1 MQQCYPVRLA
11 HASDAIMTAPSE
23 LQPGTDAFRRA
34 NWALI
39 LGGFACF
46 TLLYG
51 TQPILPQ
58 FTEAFGISPTM
69 ASLTVSAG
77 TLALSILLIPLSLV
91 SDLYGRAPLMKAA
104 LLGATLF
111 AALSA
116 LAPDF
121 EWLVFSRAGVGACIA
136 ALPAAAMA
144 YLGEEI
150 APAARGRVMG
160 MYIAGN
166 ALGGMFG
173 RFLSAL
179 VTQYSSWHYGLA
191 ALALIGGICTLLFWR
206 LLPPARHFRSRSMA
220 PQVLWQDII
229 RIYKDP
235 GLPWLFTT
243 AFLIMGA
250 FVSIYNYLG
259 FRLSAAPYD
268 LGPAAIGAIFLLY
281 AVGSASSAL
290 AGHLTERYGRSLIM
304 RGMIGAMA
312 IGVLATLDSHLG
324 VIIVGLAVFT
334 FGYFATHAI
343 ASAWVG
349 ARAGERRGLVSA
361 LYLSSYY
368 LGSSF
373 LGSTSGPLWSHF
385 GWNGMVAGLMLCVCL
400 VFAVALYLTRL
411 ERSGR

>member
-1 MQQCYPVRLA
+1 MSQ
-11 HASDAIMTAPSE
+11 TTE
-23 LQPGTDAFRRA
+23 LQSGTPEFRRA

-51 TQPILPQ
+51 TQPLLPE
-58 FTEAFGISPTM
+58 FTEAFGISPTL

-77 TLALSILLIPLSLV
+77 TFTLAFLLIPLSML
-91 SDLYGRAPLMKAA
+91 SDKFGRAPLMKAA
-104 LLGATLF
+104 LLGATIFSWASAF
-111 AALSA
+111 APS
-116 LAPDF
+116 F
-121 EWLVFSRAGVGACIA
+121 EWLVLSRAGVGACIA

-150 APAARGRVMG
+150 SPASRGKVMG

-173 RFLSAL
+173 RFLSAV

-191 ALALIGGICTLLFWR
+191 ALALVGIICTVLFWR
-206 LLPPARHFRSRSMA
+206 LLPQARHFKTRSLA
-220 PQVLWQDII
+220 PGALWIDVR
-229 RIYKDP
+229 RIYADP
-235 GLPWLFTT
+235 GLPWLFST

-259 FRLSAAPYD
+259 FRLSEAPYN
-268 LGPAAIGAIFLLY
+268 LGPAAIGTVFLLY
-281 AVGSASSAL
+281 ALGSASSAL
-290 AGHLTERYGRSLIM
+290 AGHLVDQYGRGKIM
-304 RGMIGAMA
+304 LGMISLMA
-312 IGVLATLDSHLG
+312 IGVLATLNSQLT
-324 VIIVGLAVFT
+324 IIIFGLALFT

-343 ASAWVG
+343 ASGWVG
-349 ARAGERRGLVSA
+349 FRAGERRGLVSA

-373 LGSTSGPLWSHF
+373 LGSTSGPLWTNYH
-385 GWNGMVAGLMLCVCL
+385 WPGMVIGLMLCVGL
-400 VFAVALYLTRL
+400 VFAIGLYLSRMEKTAR
-411 ERSGR
+411 

>member
-1 MQQCYPVRLA
+1 MSER
-11 HASDAIMTAPSE
+11 TE
-23 LQPGTDAFRRA
+23 LQPGTEAFRRA

-77 TLALSILLIPLSLV
+77 TLTLSVLLIPLSLL
-91 SDLYGRAPLMKAA
+91 SDRFGRAPLMKAA

-111 AALSA
+111 AWLSA
-116 LAPDF
+116 LAPDY
-121 EWLVFSRAGVGACIA
+121 ESLVFSRAGVGACIA

-191 ALALIGGICTLLFWR
+191 ALALTGVICTLLFWR
-206 LLPPARHFRSRSMA
+206 LLPPARHFQSRSMG
-220 PQVLWQDII
+220 PRILWQDIV

-235 GLPWLFTT
+235 GLPWLFAT

-259 FRLSAAPYD
+259 FRLSAPPYN

-290 AGHLTERYGRSLIM
+290 AGHLADRYGRSLIM
-304 RGMIGAMA
+304 RSMIGTMA
-312 IGVLATLDSHLG
+312 VGALATLNSHLS
-324 VIIVGLAVFT
+324 VIIAGLALFT

-343 ASAWVG
+343 ASGWVG
-349 ARAGERRGLVSA
+349 FRAGERRGLVSA

-385 GWNGMVAGLMLCVCL
+385 GWSGMVCGLMLCVSL
-400 VFAVALYLTRL
+400 VFGIALYLTRL
-411 ERSGR
+411 ERLVR

>member
-1 MQQCYPVRLA
+1 M
-11 HASDAIMTAPSE
+11 SNGTE
-23 LQPGTDAFRRA
+23 LQPGTTAFRRA

-58 FTEAFGISPTM
+58 FTAAFGISPTM
-69 ASLTVSAG
+69 ASLAVSAG
-77 TLALSILLIPLSLV
+77 TLTLSILLIPLSLL
-91 SDLYGRAPLMKAA
+91 SDRFGRAPLMKAA
-104 LLGATLF
+104 LLGATVF

-121 EWLVFSRAGVGACIA
+121 EWLVWSRAGVGACIA

-150 APAARGRVMG
+150 APDARGRVMG

-179 VTQYSSWHYGLA
+179 ATQFSSWHYGLA
-191 ALALIGGICTLLFWR
+191 ALAIVGLICTILFWKM
-206 LLPPARHFRSRSMA
+206 LPPAQHFQSRSMA
-220 PQVLWQDII
+220 PAVLWRDII

-290 AGHLTERYGRSLIM
+290 AGHLVDRYGRSLIM
-304 RGMIGAMA
+304 RGMIAAMA
-312 IGVLATLDSHLG
+312 IGVLSTLDNHLG
-324 VIIVGLAVFT
+324 VIVFGLALFT

-343 ASAWVG
+343 ASGWVG
-349 ARAGERRGLVSA
+349 ARAGKRRGLVSA

-373 LGSTSGPLWSHF
+373 LGSTSGPLWTHF
-385 GWNGMVAGLMLCVCL
+385 AWPGMVAGLMLCVSL
-400 VFAVALYLTRL
+400 VFAVALYLATL

>member
-1 MQQCYPVRLA
+1 MTTA
-11 HASDAIMTAPSE
+11 HE
-23 LQPGTDAFRRA
+23 LQPGSDGFRRA

-58 FTEAFGISPTM
+58 FTTAFGISPTM
-69 ASLTVSAG
+69 ASLAVSAG
-77 TLALSILLIPLSLV
+77 TLTLSFLLIPLSLL
-91 SDLYGRAPLMKAA
+91 SDRFGRAPLMKAA
-104 LLGATLF
+104 LLGATFF

-121 EWLVFSRAGVGACIA
+121 EWLILSRAGVGASIA

-150 APAARGRVMG
+150 APQARGRVMG

-191 ALALIGGICTLLFWR
+191 ALAVVGIICTVFFWR
-206 LLPPARHFRSRSMA
+206 LLPPARHFKSRSMA
-220 PQVLWQDII
+220 PKVLWQDIV
-229 RIYKDP
+229 RIYRDP

-259 FRLSAAPYD
+259 FRLSASPYD

-290 AGHLTERYGRSLIM
+290 AGHLVDRYGRSLVM
-304 RGMIGAMA
+304 RVMIVAMGV
-312 IGVLATLDSHLG
+312 GVLATLDSHLG
-324 VIIVGLAVFT
+324 IIIAGLALFT
-334 FGYFATHAI
+334 FGYFATHAV
-343 ASAWVG
+343 ASGWVG
-349 ARAGERRGLVSA
+349 FRAAERRGLVSA

-368 LGSSF
+368 LGSSV
-373 LGSTSGPLWSHF
+373 LGSTSGPLWTHF
-385 GWNGMVAGLMLCVCL
+385 AWPGMVAGLMLCVSL
-400 VFAVALYLTRL
+400 VFGVALYLTAL

>member
-1 MQQCYPVRLA
+1 MSER
-11 HASDAIMTAPSE
+11 TE
-23 LQPGTDAFRRA
+23 LQPGTEAFRRA

-77 TLALSILLIPLSLV
+77 TLTLSVLLIPLSLL
-91 SDLYGRAPLMKAA
+91 SDRFGRAPLMKAA

-111 AALSA
+111 AWLSA
-116 LAPDF
+116 LAPDY
-121 EWLVFSRAGVGACIA
+121 ESLVLSRAGVGACIA

-191 ALALIGGICTLLFWR
+191 ALALTGVICTLLFWR
-206 LLPPARHFRSRSMA
+206 LLPPARHFQSRSMG
-220 PQVLWQDII
+220 PRILWQDIV

-235 GLPWLFTT
+235 GLPWLFAT

-259 FRLSAAPYD
+259 FRLSAPPYN

-290 AGHLTERYGRSLIM
+290 AGHLADRYGRSLIM
-304 RGMIGAMA
+304 RSMIGTMA
-312 IGVLATLDSHLG
+312 VGVLATLNSHLS
-324 VIIVGLAVFT
+324 VIIAGLALFT

-343 ASAWVG
+343 ASGWVG
-349 ARAGERRGLVSA
+349 FRAGERRGLVSA

-385 GWNGMVAGLMLCVCL
+385 GWSGMVCGLMLCVSL
-400 VFAVALYLTRL
+400 VFGIALYLTRL
-411 ERSGR
+411 ERLVR

>member
-1 MQQCYPVRLA
+1 MSQ
-11 HASDAIMTAPSE
+11 TTE
-23 LQPGTDAFRRA
+23 LQAGTPEFRRA

-51 TQPILPQ
+51 TQPLLPE
-58 FTEAFGISPTM
+58 FTDSFAISPTM

-77 TLALSILLIPLSLV
+77 TLTLAFLLIPLSML
-91 SDLYGRAPLMKAA
+91 SDKFGRAPLMKGA

-111 AALSA
+111 AWGSA
-116 LAPDF
+116 FAPNF
-121 EWLVFSRAGVGACIA
+121 EWLVLSRAGVGACIA

-150 APAARGRVMG
+150 STASRGKVMG

-173 RFLSAL
+173 RFLSAV
-179 VTQYSSWHYGLA
+179 VTQYSNWHYGLA
-191 ALALIGGICTLLFWR
+191 ALALVGVISTILFWR
-206 LLPPARHFRSRSMA
+206 LLPQARHFKTRSLA
-220 PQVLWQDII
+220 PGALWIDIR
-229 RIYKDP
+229 RIYADP

-259 FRLSAAPYD
+259 FRLSEAPYN
-268 LGPAAIGAIFLLY
+268 LGPAAIGTVFLLY
-281 AVGSASSAL
+281 ALGSASSAL
-290 AGHLTERYGRSLIM
+290 AGHLVDQYGRGKIM
-304 RGMIGAMA
+304 LAMIGAMG
-312 IGVLATLDSHLG
+312 IGVLATLDNQFT
-324 VIIVGLAVFT
+324 VIIFGLALFT

-343 ASAWVG
+343 ASGWVG
-349 ARAGERRGLVSA
+349 FRAGERRGLVSA

-373 LGSTSGPLWSHF
+373 LGSTSGPLWTNYH
-385 GWNGMVAGLMLCVCL
+385 WPGMVVGLMVCVGL
-400 VFAVALYLTRL
+400 VFAIGLYLSRMEKTTP
-411 ERSGR
+411 

>member
-1 MQQCYPVRLA
+1 MNKG
-11 HASDAIMTAPSE
+11 TE
-23 LQPGTDAFRRA
+23 LQPGTEAFRRA

-39 LGGFACF
+39 LGGFVCF

-58 FTEAFGISPTM
+58 FTTAFGISPTM
-69 ASLTVSAG
+69 ASLAVSAG
-77 TLALSILLIPLSLV
+77 TLTLSILLIPLSLL
-91 SDLYGRAPLMKAA
+91 SDRFGRAPLMKAA
-104 LLGATLF
+104 LLGATAF

-121 EWLVFSRAGVGACIA
+121 EWLVWSRAGVGACIA

-150 APAARGRVMG
+150 APEARGRVMG

-179 VTQYSSWHYGLA
+179 VTQFSSWHYGLA
-191 ALALIGGICTLLFWR
+191 ALAVVGLICTILFWKM
-206 LLPPARHFRSRSMA
+206 LPPAQHFQSRSMA
-220 PQVLWQDII
+220 PAVLWQDII

-290 AGHLTERYGRSLIM
+290 AGHLVDHYGRSVIM
-304 RGMIGAMA
+304 RGMIAAMA
-312 IGVLATLDSHLG
+312 IGVLATLDNHLG
-324 VIIVGLAVFT
+324 VIIIGLALFT

-343 ASAWVG
+343 ASGWVG

-373 LGSTSGPLWSHF
+373 LGSTSGPLWTYF
-385 GWNGMVAGLMLCVCL
+385 AWPGMVAGLMLCVCL
-400 VFAVALYLTRL
+400 VFAVALYLTKL

>member
-1 MQQCYPVRLA
+1 MSA
-11 HASDAIMTAPSE
+11 NTE
-23 LQPGTDAFRRA
+23 LQAGTREFRRA

-58 FTEAFGISPTM
+58 FTEAFDISPTM

-77 TLALSILLIPLSLV
+77 TLSLAFLLIPLSML
-91 SDLYGRAPLMKAA
+91 SDKFGRAPLMKIA

-111 AALSA
+111 AWASA

-121 EWLVFSRAGVGACIA
+121 EWLVLSRAGVGACIA

-150 APAARGRVMG
+150 APGARGRVMG

-173 RFLSAL
+173 RFLSAV
-179 VTQYSSWHYGLA
+179 VTQYSNWHVGLM
-191 ALALIGGICTLLFWR
+191 ALAMTGVLCTILFWR
-206 LLPPARHFRSRSMA
+206 LLPPARHFKSRSLAPMA
-220 PQVLWQDII
+220 LWQDIR
-229 RIYKDP
+229 RIYTDP
-235 GLPWLFTT
+235 GLPWLFCT

-259 FRLSAAPYD
+259 FRLSEAPYH
-268 LGPAAIGAIFLLY
+268 LGPAAIGAVFLLY
-281 AVGSASSAL
+281 AVGSASSAW
-290 AGHLTERYGRSLIM
+290 AGHLADRYVRGKIM
-304 RGMIGAMA
+304 LWMISAMA
-312 IGVLATLDSHLG
+312 VGVLATINAELG
-324 VIIVGLAVFT
+324 IIVLGLAIFT

-343 ASAWVG
+343 ASGWVG
-349 ARAGERRGLVSA
+349 FRAGERRGLVSA

-373 LGSTSGPLWSHF
+373 LGSTSGPLWTHYH
-385 GWNGMVAGLMLCVCL
+385 WAGMVAGLMVCVSL
-400 VFAVALYLTRL
+400 VFLIGLYLTRL
-411 ERSGR
+411 ELKSL

>member
-1 MQQCYPVRLA
+1 
-11 HASDAIMTAPSE
+11 MTERSE
-23 LQPGTDAFRRA
+23 LQPGTAEFRRA

-58 FTEAFGISPTM
+58 FTDYFDISPTI
-69 ASLTVSAG
+69 ASLAVSAG
-77 TLALSILLIPLSLV
+77 TLTLSFLLIPLSLL
-91 SDLYGRAPLMKAA
+91 SDRFGRAPLMKAA
-104 LLGATLF
+104 LLGATF
-111 AALSA
+111 FSALSA

-121 EWLVFSRAGVGACIA
+121 EWLVLSRAGIGACIA

-179 VTQYSSWHYGLA
+179 VTQYSSWQYGLA
-191 ALALIGGICTLLFWR
+191 ALAVTGMICTFLFWR
-206 LLPPARHFRSRSMA
+206 LLPPASHFQSRSLA
-220 PQVLWQDII
+220 PGVLWQDII

-259 FRLSAAPYD
+259 FRLSESPYN
-268 LGPAAIGAIFLLY
+268 LGPAAIGTIFLLY

-290 AGHLTERYGRSLIM
+290 AGHLADRYGRSPIM
-304 RGMIGAMA
+304 ISMIGAMA
-312 IGVLATLDSHLG
+312 LGVLATLNSDLS
-324 VIIVGLAVFT
+324 IIVSGLALFT

-343 ASAWVG
+343 ASGWVG
-349 ARAGERRGLVSA
+349 FRAGERRGLVSA

-373 LGSTSGPLWSHF
+373 LGSTSGPLWTHF
-385 GWNGMVAGLMLCVCL
+385 AWPGMVAGLMLCVSL
-400 VFAVALYLTRL
+400 VFAVALYLAQL

>member
-1 MQQCYPVRLA
+1 MSLN
-11 HASDAIMTAPSE
+11 TE
-23 LQPGTDAFRRA
+23 LQAGTREFRRA

-58 FTEAFGISPTM
+58 FTEAFGVSPTM

-77 TLALSILLIPLSLV
+77 TLSLAFLLIPLSML
-91 SDLYGRAPLMKAA
+91 SDKFGRAPLMKMA

-111 AALSA
+111 TWASA

-121 EWLVFSRAGVGACIA
+121 EWLVLSRAGVGACIA

-150 APAARGRVMG
+150 APGARGRVMG

-173 RFLSAL
+173 RFLSAV
-179 VTQYSSWHYGLA
+179 VTQYSNWHAGLM
-191 ALALIGGICTLLFWR
+191 ALAMTGVLCTILFWR
-206 LLPPARHFRSRSMA
+206 LLPPARHFKSHSLA
-220 PQVLWQDII
+220 PMVLWQDIR
-229 RIYKDP
+229 RIYADP
-235 GLPWLFTT
+235 GLPWLFCT

-259 FRLSAAPYD
+259 FRLSEAPYH
-268 LGPAAIGAIFLLY
+268 LGPAAIGAVFLLY
-281 AVGSASSAL
+281 AVGSASSAW
-290 AGHLTERYGRSLIM
+290 AGHLAERYGRGKIM
-304 RGMIGAMA
+304 LWMISAMA
-312 IGVLATLDSHLG
+312 VGVLATINAELG
-324 VIIVGLAVFT
+324 IIILGLAVFT

-343 ASAWVG
+343 ASGWVG
-349 ARAGERRGLVSA
+349 FRAGERRGLVSA

-373 LGSTSGPLWSHF
+373 LGSTSGPLWTQYH
-385 GWNGMVAGLMLCVCL
+385 WAGMVAGLMVCISL
-400 VFAVALYLTRL
+400 VFLIGVYLTRL
-411 ERSGR
+411 ELKSR

>member
-1 MQQCYPVRLA
+1 MSA
-11 HASDAIMTAPSE
+11 NTE
-23 LQPGTDAFRRA
+23 LQAGTREFRRA

-58 FTEAFGISPTM
+58 FTEAFDISPTM

-77 TLALSILLIPLSLV
+77 TLSLAFLLIPLSML
-91 SDLYGRAPLMKAA
+91 SDKFGRAPLMKIA

-111 AALSA
+111 AWASA

-121 EWLVFSRAGVGACIA
+121 EWLVLSRAGVGACIA

-150 APAARGRVMG
+150 APGARGRVMG

-173 RFLSAL
+173 RFLSAV
-179 VTQYSSWHYGLA
+179 VTQYSNWHVGLM
-191 ALALIGGICTLLFWR
+191 ALAMTGVLCTILFWR
-206 LLPPARHFRSRSMA
+206 LLPPARHFKSRSLAPMA
-220 PQVLWQDII
+220 LWQDIR
-229 RIYKDP
+229 RIYTDP
-235 GLPWLFTT
+235 GLPWLFCT

-259 FRLSAAPYD
+259 FRLSEAPYH
-268 LGPAAIGAIFLLY
+268 LGPAAIGAVFLLY
-281 AVGSASSAL
+281 AVGSASSAW
-290 AGHLTERYGRSLIM
+290 AGHLADRYGRGKIM
-304 RGMIGAMA
+304 LWMISAMA
-312 IGVLATLDSHLG
+312 VGVLATINAELG
-324 VIIVGLAVFT
+324 IIVLGLAIFT

-343 ASAWVG
+343 ASGWVG
-349 ARAGERRGLVSA
+349 FRAGERRGLVSA

-373 LGSTSGPLWSHF
+373 LGSTSGPLWTHYH
-385 GWNGMVAGLMLCVCL
+385 WAGMVAGLMVCVSL
-400 VFAVALYLTRL
+400 VFLIGIYLTRL
-411 ERSGR
+411 ELKSH

>member
-1 MQQCYPVRLA
+1 MAAQHPLA
-11 HASDAIMTAPSE
+11 SCGDNIMNPLTE

-58 FTEAFGISPTM
+58 FTQAFGISPTM

-77 TLALSILLIPLSLV
+77 TLTLSTLLIPLSLL
-91 SDLYGRAPLMKAA
+91 SDRFGRAPLMKAA
-104 LLGATLF
+104 LLGATLC
-111 AALSA
+111 AWLSA
-116 LAPDF
+116 LAPDYEF
-121 EWLVFSRAGVGACIA
+121 LVVSRAGVGACIA

-150 APAARGRVMG
+150 APAARARVMG

-179 VTQYSSWHYGLA
+179 VTQYSSWHFGLA
-191 ALALIGGICTLLFWR
+191 ALALTGVICTVLFWR
-206 LLPPARHFRSRSMA
+206 LLPPARHFQSRSMA
-220 PQVLWQDII
+220 PKVLWQDII
-229 RIYKDP
+229 RIYQDP

-259 FRLSAAPYD
+259 FRLSAAPYN

-290 AGHLTERYGRSLIM
+290 AGHWAERYGRSLIM
-304 RGMIGAMA
+304 RSMVATMA
-312 IGVLATLDSHLG
+312 VGVLATLDSHLG
-324 VIIVGLAVFT
+324 IIILGLALFT

-343 ASAWVG
+343 ASGWVG
-349 ARAGERRGLVSA
+349 ARAGARRGLVSA

-373 LGSTSGPLWSHF
+373 LGSTSGPLWTHF
-385 GWNGMVAGLMLCVCL
+385 GWPGMVAGLMLCVSL
-400 VFAVALYLTRL
+400 VFGVALYLTRL
-411 ERSGR
+411 ERGGR

>member
-1 MQQCYPVRLA
+1 MN
-11 HASDAIMTAPSE
+11 SGNE
-23 LQPGTDAFRRA
+23 LQPGTPDFRRA

-39 LGGFACF
+39 LGGFICF

-58 FTEAFGISPTM
+58 FTEAFAISPTM

-77 TLALSILLIPLSLV
+77 TLTLAALLIPLSLV
-91 SDLYGRAPLMKAA
+91 SDRFGRSGQMKAA

-111 AALSA
+111 ALLSA
-116 LAPDF
+116 IAPDF
-121 EWLVFSRAGVGACIA
+121 EWLVWSRAGVGACIA

-173 RFLSAL
+173 RFLSAV

-191 ALALIGGICTLLFWR
+191 ALALVGMVCTIAFWR
-206 LLPPARHFRSRSMA
+206 LLPPARHFEPRSMA
-220 PQVLWQDII
+220 PKALWQDLG
-229 RIYKDP
+229 RIYRDP

-281 AVGSASSAL
+281 ALGSASSAL
-290 AGHLTERYGRSLIM
+290 AGHLVDRHGRSLIM
-304 RGMIGAMA
+304 LCMIGTMAM
-312 IGVLATLDSHLG
+312 GVMATLAKDL
-324 VIIVGLAVFT
+324 VIIIIGLALFT

-343 ASAWVG
+343 ASSWVG

-373 LGSTSGPLWSHF
+373 LGSTSGPLWSGF
-385 GWNGMVAGLMLCVCL
+385 GWPGMVIGLMCCVSL
-400 VFAVALYLTRL
+400 VFGVACYLKRL
-411 ERSGR
+411 EQSTR

>member
-1 MQQCYPVRLA
+1 MSQ
-11 HASDAIMTAPSE
+11 TTE
-23 LQPGTDAFRRA
+23 LQAGTPEFRRA

-51 TQPILPQ
+51 TQPLLPE
-58 FTEAFGISPTM
+58 FTESFGISPTM

-77 TLALSILLIPLSLV
+77 TLTLAFLLIPLSML
-91 SDLYGRAPLMKAA
+91 SDKFGRAPLMKAA

-111 AALSA
+111 TWLSA
-116 LAPDF
+116 FAPNF
-121 EWLVFSRAGVGACIA
+121 EWLVLSRAGVGACIA

-150 APAARGRVMG
+150 SASSRGKVMG

-173 RFLSAL
+173 RFLSAV

-191 ALALIGGICTLLFWR
+191 ALALVGIICTILFWR
-206 LLPPARHFRSRSMA
+206 LLPQARHFKTRSLA
-220 PQVLWQDII
+220 PGALWIDVR
-229 RIYKDP
+229 RIYADP

-259 FRLSAAPYD
+259 FRLSEAPYN
-268 LGPAAIGAIFLLY
+268 LGPAAIGTVFLLY
-281 AVGSASSAL
+281 ALGSASSAL
-290 AGHLTERYGRSLIM
+290 AGHLVDQYGRGKIM
-304 RGMIGAMA
+304 LAMIGTMA
-312 IGVLATLDSHLG
+312 IGVLATLDNQLT
-324 VIIVGLAVFT
+324 IIICGLALFT

-343 ASAWVG
+343 ASGWVG
-349 ARAGERRGLVSA
+349 FLAGERRGLVSA

-373 LGSTSGPLWSHF
+373 LGSTSGPLWTHYQ
-385 GWNGMVAGLMLCVCL
+385 WPGMVVGLMVCVGL
-400 VFAVALYLTRL
+400 VFAIGLYLSRMEKTAR
-411 ERSGR
+411 

>member
-1 MQQCYPVRLA
+1 MSA
-11 HASDAIMTAPSE
+11 NTE
-23 LQPGTDAFRRA
+23 LQAGTREFRRA

-58 FTEAFGISPTM
+58 FTEAFDISPTM

-77 TLALSILLIPLSLV
+77 TLSLAFLLIPLSML
-91 SDLYGRAPLMKAA
+91 SDKFGRAPLMKIA

-111 AALSA
+111 AWASA

-121 EWLVFSRAGVGACIA
+121 EWLVLSRAGVGACIA

-150 APAARGRVMG
+150 APGARGRVMG

-173 RFLSAL
+173 RFLSAV
-179 VTQYSSWHYGLA
+179 VTQYSNWHVGLM
-191 ALALIGGICTLLFWR
+191 ALAMTGVLCTILFWR
-206 LLPPARHFRSRSMA
+206 LLPPARHFKSRSLAPMA
-220 PQVLWQDII
+220 LWQDIR
-229 RIYKDP
+229 RIYTDP
-235 GLPWLFTT
+235 GLPWLFCT

-259 FRLSAAPYD
+259 FRLSEAPYH
-268 LGPAAIGAIFLLY
+268 LGPAAIGAVFLLY
-281 AVGSASSAL
+281 AVGSASSAW
-290 AGHLTERYGRSLIM
+290 AGHLADRYGRGKIM
-304 RGMIGAMA
+304 LWMISAMA
-312 IGVLATLDSHLG
+312 VGVLATINAELG
-324 VIIVGLAVFT
+324 IIVLGLAIFT

-343 ASAWVG
+343 ASGWVG
-349 ARAGERRGLVSA
+349 FRAGERRGLVSA

-373 LGSTSGPLWSHF
+373 LGSTSGPLWTHYH
-385 GWNGMVAGLMLCVCL
+385 WAGMVAGLMVCVSL
-400 VFAVALYLTRL
+400 VFLIGLYLTRL
-411 ERSGR
+411 ELKSL

>member
-1 MQQCYPVRLA
+1 MVSCLIQVSIFMS
-11 HASDAIMTAPSE
+11 HTTE
-23 LQPGTDAFRRA
+23 LQAGTSEFRRA

-51 TQPILPQ
+51 TQPLLPE
-58 FTEAFGISPTM
+58 FTESFGISPTM

-77 TLALSILLIPLSLV
+77 TLTLAFLLIPLSML
-91 SDLYGRAPLMKAA
+91 SDKFGRAPLMKAA
-104 LLGATLF
+104 LLGATAF
-111 AALSA
+111 AWLSA
-116 LAPDF
+116 FAPNF
-121 EWLVFSRAGVGACIA
+121 EWLVLSRAGVGACIA

-150 APAARGRVMG
+150 SASSRGKVMG

-173 RFLSAL
+173 RFLSAV

-191 ALALIGGICTLLFWR
+191 ALALVGIICTILFWR
-206 LLPPARHFRSRSMA
+206 LLPQARHFKTRSLA
-220 PQVLWQDII
+220 PGELWIDVR
-229 RIYKDP
+229 RIYADP

-259 FRLSAAPYD
+259 FRLSEAPYN
-268 LGPAAIGAIFLLY
+268 LGPAAIGTVFLLY
-281 AVGSASSAL
+281 ALGSASSAL
-290 AGHLTERYGRSLIM
+290 AGHLVDRYGRGKIM
-304 RGMIGAMA
+304 LAMIGAMA
-312 IGVLATLDSHLG
+312 LGVLATLDSELP
-324 VIIVGLAVFT
+324 VIICGLALFT

-343 ASAWVG
+343 ASGWVG
-349 ARAGERRGLVSA
+349 FRAGERRGLVSA

-373 LGSTSGPLWSHF
+373 LGSTSGPLWTNYR
-385 GWNGMVAGLMLCVCL
+385 WPGMVVGLMVCVGL
-400 VFAVALYLTRL
+400 VFAIGLYLSRMEKTAR
-411 ERSGR
+411 

>member
-1 MQQCYPVRLA
+1 MSER
-11 HASDAIMTAPSE
+11 TE
-23 LQPGTDAFRRA
+23 LQPGTEAFRRA

-77 TLALSILLIPLSLV
+77 TLTLSVLLIPLSLL
-91 SDLYGRAPLMKAA
+91 SDRFGRAPLMKAA

-111 AALSA
+111 AWLSA
-116 LAPDF
+116 LAPDY
-121 EWLVFSRAGVGACIA
+121 ESLVLSRAGVGACIA

-191 ALALIGGICTLLFWR
+191 ALALTGVICTLLFWR
-206 LLPPARHFRSRSMA
+206 LLPPARHFQSRSMG
-220 PQVLWQDII
+220 PRILWQDIV

-235 GLPWLFTT
+235 GLPWLFAT

-259 FRLSAAPYD
+259 FRLSAPPYN

-290 AGHLTERYGRSLIM
+290 AGHLADRYGRSLIM
-304 RGMIGAMA
+304 RSMIGTMA
-312 IGVLATLDSHLG
+312 VGALATLNSHLS
-324 VIIVGLAVFT
+324 VIIAGLALFT

-343 ASAWVG
+343 ASGWVG
-349 ARAGERRGLVSA
+349 FRAGERRGLVSA

-385 GWNGMVAGLMLCVCL
+385 GWSGMVCGLMLCVSL
-400 VFAVALYLTRL
+400 VFGIALYLTRL
-411 ERSGR
+411 ERLVR

>member
-1 MQQCYPVRLA
+1 
-11 HASDAIMTAPSE
+11 MTAPSE

>member
-1 MQQCYPVRLA
+1 M
-11 HASDAIMTAPSE
+11 SNGTE
-23 LQPGTDAFRRA
+23 LQPGTTAFRRA

-58 FTEAFGISPTM
+58 FTAAFGISPTM
-69 ASLTVSAG
+69 ASLAVSAG
-77 TLALSILLIPLSLV
+77 TLTLSILLIPLSLL
-91 SDLYGRAPLMKAA
+91 SDRFGRAPLMKAA
-104 LLGATLF
+104 LLGATVF

-121 EWLVFSRAGVGACIA
+121 EWLVWSRAGVGACIA

-150 APAARGRVMG
+150 APEARGRVMG

-179 VTQYSSWHYGLA
+179 ATQFSSWHYGLA
-191 ALALIGGICTLLFWR
+191 ALAIVGLICTILFWKM
-206 LLPPARHFRSRSMA
+206 LPPAQHFQSRSMA
-220 PQVLWQDII
+220 PAVLWRDII

-259 FRLSAAPYD
+259 FRLSAAPYN

-290 AGHLTERYGRSLIM
+290 AGHLVDRYGRSLIM
-304 RGMIGAMA
+304 RGMIAAMA
-312 IGVLATLDSHLG
+312 IGVLSTLDNHLG
-324 VIIVGLAVFT
+324 VIVFGLALFT

-343 ASAWVG
+343 ASGWVG
-349 ARAGERRGLVSA
+349 ARAGKRRGLVSA

-373 LGSTSGPLWSHF
+373 LGSTSGPLWTHF
-385 GWNGMVAGLMLCVCL
+385 AWPGMVAGLMLCVSL
-400 VFAVALYLTRL
+400 VFAVALYLATL

>member
-1 MQQCYPVRLA
+1 M
-11 HASDAIMTAPSE
+11 SNGTE
-23 LQPGTDAFRRA
+23 LQPGTTAFRRA

-58 FTEAFGISPTM
+58 FTAAFGISPTM
-69 ASLTVSAG
+69 ASLAVSAG
-77 TLALSILLIPLSLV
+77 TLTLSILLIPLSLL
-91 SDLYGRAPLMKAA
+91 SDRFGRAPLMKAA
-104 LLGATLF
+104 LLGATVF

-121 EWLVFSRAGVGACIA
+121 EWLVWSRAGVGACIA

-150 APAARGRVMG
+150 APDARGRVMG

-179 VTQYSSWHYGLA
+179 ATQFSSWHYGLA
-191 ALALIGGICTLLFWR
+191 ALAIVGLICTILFWKM
-206 LLPPARHFRSRSMA
+206 LPPAQHFQSRSMA
-220 PQVLWQDII
+220 PAVLWRDII

-259 FRLSAAPYD
+259 FRLSAAPYN

-290 AGHLTERYGRSLIM
+290 AGHLVDRYGRSLIM
-304 RGMIGAMA
+304 RGMIAAMA
-312 IGVLATLDSHLG
+312 IGVLSTLDNHLG
-324 VIIVGLAVFT
+324 VIVFGLALFT

-343 ASAWVG
+343 ASGWVG

-373 LGSTSGPLWSHF
+373 LGSTSGPLWTYF
-385 GWNGMVAGLMLCVCL
+385 AWPGMVAGLMLCVTL
-400 VFAVALYLTRL
+400 VFGVACYLSQL

>member
-1 MQQCYPVRLA
+1 MSSAKQ
-11 HASDAIMTAPSE
+11 
-23 LQPGTDAFRRA
+23 LQPGTPAFKRA

-39 LGGFACF
+39 LGGFVCF

-58 FTEAFGISPTM
+58 FTEAFAISPTM

-77 TLALSILLIPLSLV
+77 TLSLAALLIPLSLL
-91 SDLYGRAPLMKAA
+91 SDQFGRSILMKAA
-104 LLGATLF
+104 LLGATFF
-111 AALSA
+111 ACLSA

-121 EWLVFSRAGVGACIA
+121 EWLVLSRAGVGLCIA

-150 APAARGRVMG
+150 VPEARGRVMG

-173 RFLSAL
+173 RFLSAV
-179 VTQYSSWHYGLA
+179 VTEYSNWQYGLA
-191 ALALIGGICTLLFWR
+191 ALAMVGMVCTAIFWK
-206 LLPPARHFRSRSMA
+206 LLPPARNFESRSMA
-220 PQVLWQDII
+220 PHILWRDLV

-259 FRLSAAPYD
+259 FRLSEAPYN

-290 AGHLTERYGRSLIM
+290 AGHLVDRFGRSSIM
-304 RGMIGAMA
+304 LCMIIAMA
-312 IGVLATLDSHLG
+312 AGVLATLEHNL
-324 VIIVGLAVFT
+324 IIIIIGLAVFT

-343 ASAWVG
+343 ASSWVG
-349 ARAGERRGLVSA
+349 CRAGERRGLVSA

-373 LGSTSGPLWSHF
+373 LGSTSGPLWTDF
-385 GWNGMVAGLMLCVCL
+385 GWTGMVVGLMLCVSL
-400 VFAVALYLTRL
+400 TLTVALYLRRL
-411 ERSGR
+411 ERRNA

>member
-1 MQQCYPVRLA
+1 MNDR
-11 HASDAIMTAPSE
+11 TE
-23 LQPGTDAFRRA
+23 LQPGTVAFRRA

-69 ASLTVSAG
+69 ASLAVSAG
-77 TLALSILLIPLSLV
+77 TLTLSILLIPLSLL
-91 SDLYGRAPLMKAA
+91 SDRFGRAPLMKAA
-104 LLGATLF
+104 LLGATLC

-121 EWLVFSRAGVGACIA
+121 EWLILSRAGVGACIA

-150 APAARGRVMG
+150 APEARGRVMG

-179 VTQYSSWHYGLA
+179 VTQFSSWHFGLG
-191 ALALIGGICTLLFWR
+191 ALALVGVICTLVFWKM
-206 LLPPARHFRSRSMA
+206 LPPAQHFKSRSMA
-220 PQVLWQDII
+220 PGVLWQDIV
-229 RIYKDP
+229 RIYQDP

-290 AGHLTERYGRSLIM
+290 AGHLADRYGRSLIM
-304 RGMIGAMA
+304 RGMIVAMA
-312 IGVLATLDSHLG
+312 IGVLATLDSHLA
-324 VIIVGLAVFT
+324 IIIGGLAMFT

-373 LGSTSGPLWSHF
+373 LGSTSGPLWTYF
-385 GWNGMVAGLMLCVCL
+385 AWPGMVAGLMLCVTL

>member
-1 MQQCYPVRLA
+1 MVSCLTHVSIFMS
-11 HASDAIMTAPSE
+11 HTTE
-23 LQPGTDAFRRA
+23 LQAGTPEFRRA

-51 TQPILPQ
+51 TQPLLPE
-58 FTEAFGISPTM
+58 FTESFGISPTM

-77 TLALSILLIPLSLV
+77 TLTLAFLLIPLSML
-91 SDLYGRAPLMKAA
+91 SDKFGRAPLMKAA
-104 LLGATLF
+104 LLGATAF
-111 AALSA
+111 AWLSA
-116 LAPDF
+116 FAPNF
-121 EWLVFSRAGVGACIA
+121 EWLVLSRAGVGACIA

-150 APAARGRVMG
+150 SASSRGKVMG

-173 RFLSAL
+173 RFLSAV

-191 ALALIGGICTLLFWR
+191 ALALVGIICTILFWR
-206 LLPPARHFRSRSMA
+206 LLPQARHFKTRSLA
-220 PQVLWQDII
+220 PSALWIDVR
-229 RIYKDP
+229 RIYADP

-259 FRLSAAPYD
+259 FRLSEAPYN
-268 LGPAAIGAIFLLY
+268 LGPAAIGTVFLLY
-281 AVGSASSAL
+281 ALGSASSAL
-290 AGHLTERYGRSLIM
+290 AGHLVDQYGRGKIM
-304 RGMIGAMA
+304 LAMIGAMA
-312 IGVLATLDSHLG
+312 VGVLATLDSQLP
-324 VIIVGLAVFT
+324 VIICGLALFT

-343 ASAWVG
+343 ASGWVG
-349 ARAGERRGLVSA
+349 FRAGERRGLVSA

-373 LGSTSGPLWSHF
+373 LGSTSGPLWTHYR
-385 GWNGMVAGLMLCVCL
+385 WPGMVVGLMVCVGL
-400 VFAVALYLTRL
+400 VFAIGLYLSRM
-411 ERSGR
+411 EKSAR

>member
-1 MQQCYPVRLA
+1 MSVHTEL
-11 HASDAIMTAPSE
+11 HA
-23 LQPGTDAFRRA
+23 GTREFRRA

-77 TLALSILLIPLSLV
+77 TLTLACLLIPLSML
-91 SDLYGRAPLMKAA
+91 SDKFGRAPLMKAA
-104 LLGATLF
+104 LLGATVF
-111 AALSA
+111 AWTSA
-116 LAPDF
+116 FAPDF
-121 EWLVFSRAGVGACIA
+121 EWLVWSRAGVGACIA

-179 VTQYSSWHYGLA
+179 VTQYSSWHFGLA
-191 ALALIGGICTLLFWR
+191 ALALVGMACTWMFWR
-206 LLPPARHFRSRSMA
+206 LLPPARHFQSRSLA
-220 PQVLWQDII
+220 PHALWTDIH
-229 RIYKDP
+229 RIYADP
-235 GLPWLFTT
+235 GLPWLFAT

-259 FRLSAAPYD
+259 FRLNEAPYN
-268 LGPAAIGAIFLLY
+268 LGPAAIGAVFLLY
-281 AVGSASSAL
+281 AVGSVSSAW
-290 AGHLTERYGRSLIM
+290 AGHLVDRYGRGRIM
-304 RGMIGAMA
+304 LAMISAMA
-312 IGVLATLDSHLG
+312 IGVLATLGANLG
-324 VIIVGLAVFT
+324 IIVTGLAVFT

-343 ASAWVG
+343 ASGWVG
-349 ARAGERRGLVSA
+349 FRAGERRGLVSA

-373 LGSTSGPLWSHF
+373 LGSTSGPLWTNYQ
-385 GWNGMVAGLMLCVCL
+385 WPGMVIGLMLCVSL
-400 VFAVALYLTRL
+400 VFGIGVYLTRL
-411 ERSGR
+411 EHAGR

>member
-1 MQQCYPVRLA
+1 MPN
-11 HASDAIMTAPSE
+11 AIINSHSE
-23 LQPGTDAFRRA
+23 FQPGTPAFRRA

-39 LGGFACF
+39 LGGFVCF

-58 FTEAFGISPTM
+58 FTDAFGISPTM
-69 ASLTVSAG
+69 ASLAVSAG
-77 TLALSILLIPLSLV
+77 TLTLSVLLIPLSLL
-91 SDLYGRAPLMKAA
+91 SDQFGRAPLMKAA
-104 LLGATLF
+104 LLGATF
-111 AALSA
+111 FSALSA

-121 EWLVFSRAGVGACIA
+121 EWLVLSRAGVGACIA

-150 APAARGRVMG
+150 APEARGRVMG

-179 VTQYSSWHYGLA
+179 VTQYSNWHFGLA
-191 ALALIGGICTLLFWR
+191 ALAIVGLACTLLFWR
-206 LLPPARHFRSRSMA
+206 LLPPAQHFQSRSMA
-220 PQVLWQDII
+220 PRALWQDII

-259 FRLSAAPYD
+259 FRLSGAPYH

-290 AGHLTERYGRSLIM
+290 AGHLVDRYGRGLIM
-304 RGMIGAMA
+304 RAMIAAMG
-312 IGVLATLDSHLG
+312 IGVLTTLDGHLAI
-324 VIIVGLAVFT
+324 IIVGLAIFT

-343 ASAWVG
+343 ASGWVG

-373 LGSTSGPLWSHF
+373 LGSTSGPLWTYF
-385 GWNGMVAGLMLCVCL
+385 AWPGMVAGLMLCVCL
-400 VFAVALYLTRL
+400 VFGVAVYLSHL
-411 ERSGR
+411 ERQTSP

>member
-1 MQQCYPVRLA
+1 MANQLSLA
-11 HASDAIMTAPSE
+11 PKKIIMSSTTE
-23 LQPGTDAFRRA
+23 LQVGTSDFRRA
-34 NWALI
+34 NCALI

-58 FTEAFGISPTM
+58 FSKAFGISPTM

-77 TLALSILLIPLSLV
+77 TLTLSLLLIPLSLL
-91 SDLYGRAPLMKAA
+91 SDRFGRAPLMKSA
-104 LLGATLF
+104 LLGATFF
-111 AALSA
+111 AWLSA

-121 EWLVFSRAGVGACIA
+121 ESLVLSRAGIGACIA
-136 ALPAAAMA
+136 ALPASAMA

-179 VTQYSSWHYGLA
+179 VTQYSNWHYGLA
-191 ALALIGGICTLLFWR
+191 ALALTGMICSVMFWR
-206 LLPPARHFRSRSMA
+206 LLPEAKHFKSRSMA
-220 PQVLWQDII
+220 PRILWHDILG
-229 RIYKDP
+229 IYRDP

-259 FRLSAAPYD
+259 FRLSQSPYN
-268 LGPAAIGAIFLLY
+268 LGPAAIGTIFLLY

-290 AGHLTERYGRSLIM
+290 AGHLADRFGRSIIM
-304 RGMIGAMA
+304 RAMISAMG
-312 IGVLATLDSHLG
+312 IGVLATLDNHLG
-324 VIIVGLAVFT
+324 TIIFGLSLFT

-343 ASAWVG
+343 SSGWVG
-349 ARAGERRGLVSA
+349 SRAGERRGLVSA

-373 LGSTSGPLWSHF
+373 LGSTSGPLWSNF
-385 GWNGMVAGLMLCVCL
+385 GWPGMVTGLMLCVSL
-400 VFAVALYLTRL
+400 VFSISIYLTRL
-411 ERSGR
+411 EHGGR

>member
-1 MQQCYPVRLA
+1 MVSCLIQLSTFMSQ
-11 HASDAIMTAPSE
+11 TTE
-23 LQPGTDAFRRA
+23 LRAGTPEFRRA

-51 TQPILPQ
+51 TQPLLPE

-77 TLALSILLIPLSLV
+77 TLTLAFLLIPLSML
-91 SDLYGRAPLMKAA
+91 SDKFGRAPLMKGA
-104 LLGATLF
+104 LLGATVF
-111 AALSA
+111 AWASA
-116 LAPDF
+116 FAPNF
-121 EWLVFSRAGVGACIA
+121 EWLVLSRAGVGACIA

-150 APAARGRVMG
+150 NTASRGKVMG

-173 RFLSAL
+173 RFLSAV
-179 VTQYSSWHYGLA
+179 VTQYSNWHYGLA
-191 ALALIGGICTLLFWR
+191 ALALIGIICTLLFWR
-206 LLPPARHFRSRSMA
+206 LLPQARHFKTRSLA
-220 PQVLWQDII
+220 PGALWIDVR
-229 RIYKDP
+229 RIYADP
-235 GLPWLFTT
+235 GLPWLFMT

-259 FRLSAAPYD
+259 FRLSEAPYN
-268 LGPAAIGAIFLLY
+268 LGPAAIGTVFLLY
-281 AVGSASSAL
+281 ALGSASSAL
-290 AGHLTERYGRSLIM
+290 AGHLVDQYGRGKIM
-304 RGMIGAMA
+304 LAMISAMA
-312 IGVLATLDSHLG
+312 IGVLATLDSQLT
-324 VIIVGLAVFT
+324 VIIFGLALFT

-343 ASAWVG
+343 ASGWVG
-349 ARAGERRGLVSA
+349 FRAGERRGLVSA

-373 LGSTSGPLWSHF
+373 LGSTSGPLWTNYR
-385 GWNGMVAGLMLCVCL
+385 WPGMVVGLMVCVGL
-400 VFAVALYLTRL
+400 VFAIGLYLSRL
-411 ERSGR
+411 EKTAH

>member
-1 MQQCYPVRLA
+1 MSQ
-11 HASDAIMTAPSE
+11 TTE
-23 LQPGTDAFRRA
+23 LQAGTPEFRRA

-51 TQPILPQ
+51 TQPLLPE

-77 TLALSILLIPLSLV
+77 TLTLAFLLIPLSML
-91 SDLYGRAPLMKAA
+91 SDKFGRALLMKAA
-104 LLGATLF
+104 LLGATIF
-111 AALSA
+111 AWASA
-116 LAPDF
+116 FAPSF
-121 EWLVFSRAGVGACIA
+121 EWLVLSRAGVGACIA

-150 APAARGRVMG
+150 SPASRGKVMG

-173 RFLSAL
+173 RFLSAV

-191 ALALIGGICTLLFWR
+191 ALALVGIICTVLFWR
-206 LLPPARHFRSRSMA
+206 LLPQARHFKTRSLA
-220 PQVLWQDII
+220 PGALWTDVR
-229 RIYKDP
+229 RIYADP
-235 GLPWLFTT
+235 GLPWLFST

-259 FRLSAAPYD
+259 FRLSEAPYN
-268 LGPAAIGAIFLLY
+268 LGPAAIGTVFLLY
-281 AVGSASSAL
+281 ALGSASSAL
-290 AGHLTERYGRSLIM
+290 AGHLVDQYGRGKIM
-304 RGMIGAMA
+304 LGMISLMA
-312 IGVLATLDSHLG
+312 IGVLATLNSQLT
-324 VIIVGLAVFT
+324 IIIFGLALFT

-343 ASAWVG
+343 ASGWVG
-349 ARAGERRGLVSA
+349 FRAGERRGLVSA

-373 LGSTSGPLWSHF
+373 LGSTSGPLWTNYH
-385 GWNGMVAGLMLCVCL
+385 WPGMVIGLMVCVGL
-400 VFAVALYLTRL
+400 VFAIGLYLSRMKITAR
-411 ERSGR
+411 

>member
-1 MQQCYPVRLA
+1 MS
-11 HASDAIMTAPSE
+11 HTTE
-23 LQPGTDAFRRA
+23 LQAGTSEFRRA

-51 TQPILPQ
+51 TQPLLPE
-58 FTEAFGISPTM
+58 FTESFGISPTM

-77 TLALSILLIPLSLV
+77 TLTLAFLLIPLSML
-91 SDLYGRAPLMKAA
+91 SDKFGRAPLMKAA

-111 AALSA
+111 AWASA
-116 LAPDF
+116 FAPSF
-121 EWLVFSRAGVGACIA
+121 EWLVLSRAGVGACIA

-150 APAARGRVMG
+150 SASSRGKVMG

-173 RFLSAL
+173 RFLSAV
-179 VTQYSSWHYGLA
+179 VTQYSNWHYGLA
-191 ALALIGGICTLLFWR
+191 ALALVGIICTLLFWK
-206 LLPPARHFRSRSMA
+206 LLPQARHFKTRSLA
-220 PQVLWQDII
+220 PSALWIDVR
-229 RIYKDP
+229 RIYADP

-259 FRLSAAPYD
+259 FRLSEAPYN
-268 LGPAAIGAIFLLY
+268 LGPAAIGTVFLLY
-281 AVGSASSAL
+281 ALGSASSAL
-290 AGHLTERYGRSLIM
+290 AGHLVDQYGRGKIM
-304 RGMIGAMA
+304 LAMIGAMA
-312 IGVLATLDSHLG
+312 LGVLATLDSQLP
-324 VIIVGLAVFT
+324 VIICGLALFT

-343 ASAWVG
+343 ASGWVG
-349 ARAGERRGLVSA
+349 FRAGERRGLVSA

-373 LGSTSGPLWSHF
+373 LGSTSGPLWTHYR
-385 GWNGMVAGLMLCVCL
+385 WPGMVVGLMVCVGL
-400 VFAVALYLTRL
+400 VFAIGLYLSHMEKTDR
-411 ERSGR
+411 